1 MFIRFV
7 QKYLEIF
14 LLDNPELSKAS
25 LAPPL
30 WDEHLF
36 ISDDEEAKGGIK
48 VSFRSWTG
56 ECLKY
61 VLQL

>member
-1 MFIRFV
+1 MHTCCIMFIRFV

-36 ISDDEEAKGGIK
+36 ISDDEEAKGGI
-48 VSFRSWTG
+48 
-56 ECLKY
+56 
-61 VLQL
+61 